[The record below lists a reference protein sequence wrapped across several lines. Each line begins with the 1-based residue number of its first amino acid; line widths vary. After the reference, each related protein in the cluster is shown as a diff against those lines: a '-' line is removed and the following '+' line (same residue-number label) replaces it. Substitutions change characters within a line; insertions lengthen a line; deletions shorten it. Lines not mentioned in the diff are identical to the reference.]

1 MAPKLYRRC
10 ICCQRLAPREEF
22 WRVVRLH
29 GDNNATNIQLDRGM
43 GRSAYI
49 CPTAACLQQAQKK
62 NRLGR
67 SLRAPIP
74 AEIWSQLESRLE
86 AGTKKYIS
94 IT

>member
-1 MAPKLYRRC
+1 MAPKLFRRC
-10 ICCQRLAPREEF
+10 ICCQRLAPRDEF

-29 GDNNATNIQLDRGM
+29 GDNQPITIQLDCGM

-49 CPTAACLQQAQKK
+49 CPTATCLQQAHKK

-74 AEIWSQLESRLE
+74 AEIWTQLESRLE
-86 AGTKKYIS
+86 IEVKKYIDV
-94 IT
+94 T

>member
-22 WRVVRLH
+22 WRVVRLRTET
-29 GDNNATNIQLDRGM
+29 NAITIQLDRGM

-49 CPTAACLQQAQKK
+49 CPTVACLQQAQKK

-74 AEIWSQLESRLE
+74 PEILTQLQMRLE
-86 AGTKKYIS
+86 TVMSLGCDK
-94 IT
+94 